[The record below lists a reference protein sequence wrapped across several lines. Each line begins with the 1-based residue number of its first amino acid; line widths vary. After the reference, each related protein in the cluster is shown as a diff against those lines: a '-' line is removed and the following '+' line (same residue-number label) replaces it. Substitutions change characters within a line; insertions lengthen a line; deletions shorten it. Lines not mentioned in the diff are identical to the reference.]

1 MALIL
6 LLVFEV
12 AFLTLI
18 PLSASKALVSAVLT
32 MTMDAAEML
41 PVRRLSEFD
50 LCGILFDSLDIHFDG
65 NF

>member
-41 PVRRLSEFD
+41 PVRKLSEFD
-50 LCGILFDSLDIHFDG
+50 PCGILFDSLDIHFDG